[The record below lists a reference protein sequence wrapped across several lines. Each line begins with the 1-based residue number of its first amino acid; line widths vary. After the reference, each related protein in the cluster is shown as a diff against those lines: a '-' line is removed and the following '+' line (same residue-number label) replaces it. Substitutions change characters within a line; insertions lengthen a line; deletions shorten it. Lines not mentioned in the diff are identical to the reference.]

1 MARCRSDRN
10 AQRLDDHLCRKSG
23 AAVLGTRQ
31 RLRFRVLCNGYA
43 RRITVAG
50 GIALADRVDATGG
63 GDGRFA
69 IAGSLSLAVVRA
81 VRDRFGVTGAV
92 AVAVAYAGGI
102 AITSTVGE
110 PVDRAVAFTRA
121 VAVAVAPAGALSIT
135 VAKSVAVA
143 GPLAV
148 PVARAGTLTITI
160 APGRVAIA
168 GSLTLTVAGDADRP
182 RHLRQRRPM
191 GTDSRCERVLVPGSE
206 WIQRRG

>member
-50 GIALADRVDATGG
+50 GIALADRFDATRGC
-63 GDGRFA
+63 DGRFA
-69 IAGSLSLAVVRA
+69 IAVSLAVVRA
-81 VRDRFGVTGAV
+81 VRDRFGVTG
-92 AVAVAYAGGI
+92 
-102 AITSTVGE
+102 
-110 PVDRAVAFTRA
+110 A

>member
-23 AAVLGTRQ
+23 AAVLDTRQ

-50 GIALADRVDATGG
+50 GIALADRFDATRGC
-63 GDGRFA
+63 DGRFA
-69 IAGSLSLAVVRA
+69 IAVSLAVVRA